1 MAELIANGEKDGQ
14 TWRHELPESKTI
26 ILGRS
31 SDPWNIPWEPW
42 LSRQHAELT
51 WENHCLRVSRLPE
64 AKNPIWYRG
73 QKATSFS
80 AKPGETF
87 VIGNTVFTVETGG
100 ENSVSTR
107 DTSQVLHAFSISR
120 ENLRQVSFRDA
131 PHRLDVLGHLAKVI
145 ESAPNET
152 ELLEQAVNLLLEG
165 IRKADVTCI
174 IEIDDTDPKSTV
186 HVLSSVDRTNVS
198 SFKPS
203 GRLARK
209 AILDEQQSVVH
220 VWTSREEGTEQLFTL
235 MGNFDW
241 SFCTPLHGPS
251 GKGLA
256 IYVAG
261 RLQGA
266 SPDTALAPWS
276 SNDLSEDVKFA
287 ELVAAIL
294 SALRQNS
301 YLQHRQ
307 GILGHFFS
315 PSVLKIVAASDPETA
330 LKPRDSDV
338 TVLFCDLRGFSRKVE
353 QEADHLSEVLERV
366 SMALGVMTK
375 YIHNHHGVVA
385 DFLGDCAMAFWG
397 WPLSHGDDVQQ
408 ACLAALDIQ
417 SEFQKFSSDPEHPL
431 AGFRAGVGLAT
442 GHAVAGQIGSKDQAK
457 VTVFGPVVNL
467 ASRMEGL
474 TKILRVPILV
484 DETTAKYVKSKMP
497 GTLARSRRL
506 ARVLPYGLSGA
517 IDVSELLQ
525 PMSDDEVLS
534 DKHLEQYESAL
545 TAFLEGNWSSAYEL
559 LHSIP
564 PQDLGKDLLIS
575 YILQHNHSPPAD
587 WDGVIPMLSKS

>member
-1 MAELIANGEKDGQ
+1 MVQLIAKGEKEGEFWQ
-14 TWRHELPESKTI
+14 KQMPEGKAFV
-26 ILGRS
+26 LGRS
-31 SDPWNIPWEPW
+31 SETWDVPWEKW
-42 LSRQHAELT
+42 LSRQHAELA
-51 WENHCLRVSRLPE
+51 WVNHSLKVRRLPE
-64 AKNPIWYRG
+64 AKNPIWFRG
-73 QKATSFS
+73 EKASTFS
-80 AKPGETF
+80 VKAGETF
-87 VIGNTVFTVETGG
+87 VIGNTVFSLDLESEG
-100 ENSVSTR
+100 SVSTGDSR
-107 DTSQVLHAFSISR
+107 QILHAFTISP
-120 ENLRQVSFRDA
+120 ENLRHVPFRDA

-145 ESAPNET
+145 ESAPNDA
-152 ELLEQAVNLLLEG
+152 ELLDQAVNLLLQG

-174 IEIDDTDPKSTV
+174 IEIEASDPKGTV

-198 SFKPS
+198 SFQPS

-209 AILDEQQSVVH
+209 AILSEQQSVVH
-220 VWTSREEGTEQLFTL
+220 VWTTKQDDSEQMFTL

-251 GKGLA
+251 GEGLA

-266 SPDTALAPWS
+266 SPASALAPWS

-294 SALRQNS
+294 SALRQNR

-307 GILGHFFS
+307 SILGHFFS
-315 PSVLKIVAASDPETA
+315 PSVLKIVSASDPEKA
-330 LKPRDSDV
+330 LKPRDAEV

-353 QEADHLSEVLERV
+353 QEADHLSEILERV

-375 YIHNHHGVVA
+375 CIHNHRGVVA

-397 WPLSHGDDVQQ
+397 WPLSHDDDIQQ

-417 SEFQKFSSDPEHPL
+417 SEFQKFSSDPDHPL

-484 DETTAKYVKSKMP
+484 DETTAKYVSTKMP
-497 GTLARSRRL
+497 KTLARSRRL
-506 ARVLPYGLSGA
+506 ARVRPYGLGA
-517 IDVSELLQ
+517 ALEVSEVML
-525 PMSDDEVLS
+525 PMSEGSLLT
-534 DKHLEQYESAL
+534 DKHLEQYEAAL
-545 TAFLEGNWSSAYEL
+545 KAFVEGNWTSAYEM
-559 LHSIP
+559 LHSLP
-564 PQDLGKDLLIS
+564 PQDLGKDLIIS
-575 YILQHNHSPPAD
+575 HILQNNHSPPSG
-587 WDGVIPMLSKS
+587 WDGVITMQSKS